1 MTEKERPTASNKEE
15 ERSPL
20 TRRQKDG
27 APIPGA
33 VPLGSTS
40 LSSRSTTTLRTL
52 AQEPSPDTHLD
63 RALTEREQQEK
74 QRPTREQLQLWFPE
88 LTDKMIDTM
97 CATRQRHER
106 HTADP
111 EKIGVRAV

>member
-40 LSSRSTTTLRTL
+40 LSHRSTTTLRTL
-52 AQEPSPDTHLD
+52 EQEPSPDTHLLD
-63 RALTEREQQEK
+63 TALAEREQQEK

-88 LTDKMIDTM
+88 LKDKDVCNTTTPRKTYDRPREDW
-97 CATRQRHER
+97 CQSSKS
-106 HTADP
+106 P
-111 EKIGVRAV
+111 